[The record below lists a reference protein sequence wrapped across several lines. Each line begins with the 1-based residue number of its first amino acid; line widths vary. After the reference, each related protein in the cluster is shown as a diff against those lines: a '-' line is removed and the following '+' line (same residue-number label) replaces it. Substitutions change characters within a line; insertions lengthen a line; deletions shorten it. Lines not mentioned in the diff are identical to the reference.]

1 MDRKIKLVI
10 PQIPESYNVIKNW
23 HWAKKDEY
31 NRLWYDEV
39 SLAWTKFCK
48 NGKEHSGHLGISPS
62 FMYDLPLAKAKI
74 DFYIFFSFKHRRDK
88 LNYALGLKPALDQIA
103 TEGIII
109 DDNWERIDDQ
119 YYSRIDKINPRTE
132 VLIEELNEDP

>member
-31 NRLWYDEV
+31 NRAWYWEV
-39 SLAWTKFCK
+39 KSVWLLY
-48 NGKEHSGHLGISPS
+48 LGERSAIPL
-62 FMYDLPLAKAKI
+62 LPFKKAKL
-74 DFYIFFSFKHRRDK
+74 DFYIYFPFRHRRDK
-88 LNYALGLKPALDQIA
+88 LNYALGLKPVLDQIA
-103 TEGIII
+103 AEGIIV
-109 DDNWERIDDQ
+109 DDNWERIEDQ

-132 VLIEELNEDP
+132 ILIEEVKEEC